1 MHYIIGTQV
10 YAAQQP
16 SQQHGPRSV
25 TAQPTRRANKTLFES
40 GMVYNLY
47 NIEKTGDAFI
57 YSFIDTNNE
66 VLAIEFNSPGEA
78 DMYIASALG
87 EALPDYDEFYTRRNG

>member
-10 YAAQQP
+10 YAAQRP
-16 SQQHGPRSV
+16 IQQGGLRSI

-40 GMVYNLY
+40 GMMYNLY
-47 NIEKTGDAFI
+47 NIEKTDDVYI
-57 YSFIDTNNE
+57 YSFLDTHNDI
-66 VLAIEFNSPGEA
+66 LAIQFNSPGEA

-87 EALPDYDEFYTRRNG
+87 EVLPDYDDFYTRRSG